1 MKMLI
6 KEKKNRGV
14 RKKPLWK
21 ISLHSLHIV
30 YPDMNC
36 DIFNTA
42 HILSLQSA
50 TDFLLDEIQLHL
62 NCLAWR
68 CKFVQLGLQA
78 PADTRGGSIP
88 WDKMDSSFKWSKAKY
103 FITVLLE
110 LLALYWGGNNPT
122 AMREIVYFP
131 ELWLHASC
139 RFGRTLLY
147 LFCLIPMSSAG
158 SELEHSLTSRGQ
170 SLKVPHKFSRR
181 AFLK

>member
-1 MKMLI
+1 MLYSMKMLI

-62 NCLAWR
+62 NCL
-68 CKFVQLGLQA
+68 V
-78 PADTRGGSIP
+78 
-88 WDKMDSSFKWSKAKY
+88 
-103 FITVLLE
+103 
-110 LLALYWGGNNPT
+110 
-122 AMREIVYFP
+122 
-131 ELWLHASC
+131 
-139 RFGRTLLY
+139 
-147 LFCLIPMSSAG
+147 
-158 SELEHSLTSRGQ
+158 
-170 SLKVPHKFSRR
+170 
-181 AFLK
+181 